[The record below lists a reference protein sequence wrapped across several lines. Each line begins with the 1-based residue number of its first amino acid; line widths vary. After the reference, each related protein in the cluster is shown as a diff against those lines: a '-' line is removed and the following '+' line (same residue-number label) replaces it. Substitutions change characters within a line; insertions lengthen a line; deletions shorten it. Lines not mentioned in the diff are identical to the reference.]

1 MNILPWRRNTEPSD
15 RCLLNGF
22 IESFMEIQNNEG
34 AVYPYQLKK
43 QGAIVLEFIDE
54 NGIVLFPVI

>member
-1 MNILPWRRNTEPSD
+1 
-15 RCLLNGF
+15 
-22 IESFMEIQNNEG
+22 MEIQNNEG

>member
-1 MNILPWRRNTEPSD
+1 MNVNIKEYDVYNKS
-15 RCLLNGF
+15 CLLYT
-22 IESFMEIQNNEG
+22 
-34 AVYPYQLKK
+34 AK